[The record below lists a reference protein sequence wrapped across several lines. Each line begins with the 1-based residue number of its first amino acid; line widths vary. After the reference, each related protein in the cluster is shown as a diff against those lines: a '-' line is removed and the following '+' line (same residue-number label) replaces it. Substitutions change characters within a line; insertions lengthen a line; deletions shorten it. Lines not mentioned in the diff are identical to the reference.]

1 MRGKVSVLALVL
13 LGCGSSDPYCSD
25 FVDATGRA
33 AAYCP
38 SPRDEPVCDLPG
50 ERAHFQTGAMGGVV
64 LSGGLRASCDA
75 DFQVICP
82 PGTVGEPYCITSLD
96 PP

>member
-1 MRGKVSVLALVL
+1 MRGKLSVLALLV
-13 LGCGSSDPYCSD
+13 LGCGSSDPYCSE

-38 SPRDEPVCDLPG
+38 NPRDEPVCDLPG
-50 ERAHFQTGAMGGVV
+50 ERAHFEETPMGILLMGGR
-64 LSGGLRASCDA
+64 RATCDGE
-75 DFQVICP
+75 FEIVCP
-82 PGTVGEPYCITSLD
+82 LDTVGEAYCIESLD

>member
-1 MRGKVSVLALVL
+1 MRNVVVLALFL
-13 LGCGSSDPYCSD
+13 LACGSSDPYCSE

-50 ERAHFQTGAMGGVV
+50 ERAHFRETPTGIV
-64 LSGGLRASCDA
+64 LSGGRHASCNA
-75 DFQVICP
+75 DFEVVCP
-82 PGTVGEPYCITSLD
+82 HETVGAPYCIRSLD